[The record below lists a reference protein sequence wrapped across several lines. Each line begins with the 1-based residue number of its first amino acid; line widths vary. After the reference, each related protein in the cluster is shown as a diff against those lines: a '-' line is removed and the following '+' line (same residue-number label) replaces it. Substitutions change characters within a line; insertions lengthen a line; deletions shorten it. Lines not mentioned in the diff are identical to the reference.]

1 MVAML
6 KIYPVMD
13 IDYWLRQVAGIRA
26 QQGHDGVV
34 QYYSEAGER
43 PGILLGRGAVALG
56 LGGRRVS
63 YDENTD
69 AFRRLMDGQLPETG
83 ERVVQGPKT
92 GNRVKGWDA
101 LFSAPKT
108 VSTAWA
114 LGDEDLRGRIEAAH
128 DAASE
133 VAFARFDELVA
144 YGRRGRGGLRQIG
157 TEGLIA
163 VAFPHRCSR
172 CSDPHL
178 HTHFL
183 IANMVKGTDEQWG
196 ALDARMAHDY
206 ALALGYLYQA
216 ELRGRLSASWEEG
229 GIGGGWTEVVNGV
242 AELVGV
248 PAGLAK
254 LFSKR
259 QDEIAE
265 DLAARDIE
273 PTIAARAVAQRR
285 TRGAK
290 ESGKTTAELVAEWRA
305 EAAQAGY
312 DVDPA
317 ALARAI
323 EAGGRRVLA
332 RPAVMTPALQRR
344 LTQAITAMTN
354 TFGVRDV
361 VMAVAADFRG
371 GISVADATRL
381 ADEFLAGDAVVK
393 LGEAQELRTGDG
405 ITLRNGKHIPAPGV
419 DTAVYSTPAVVAA
432 ERAVIEWALARR
444 EAAVGV
450 ARPAAIR
457 KAIAAAQGS
466 AKPLS
471 PEQLAMVN
479 GLVNDGQGV
488 SVVRAPADSGKTF
501 SLRPA
506 IEAWQASGYDVIGM
520 AAVTRNAESLA
531 ELGIPTTN
539 IDAILTLLEGRE
551 ASVTGEPGRPW
562 VQRGFGRTVVIVD
575 EAERMRLDHW
585 TRLCHQIGLSRDCK
599 LVVVGDEKQKGAV
612 GIQGPFRRLSS
623 SVGAYTLPYRG
634 DRLTDKEDQWE
645 RVALSLLRDAGPDN
659 ETAALMA
666 LEEYERHGRVAYPDA
681 KGPKARQAL
690 REKMVTGALA
700 ARADA
705 RSEGED
711 ILILADRRAE
721 RDRLNQIVRSQLI
734 AEGEIDLDHAR
745 TYAGL
750 EVAPGDEI
758 QTQRQATRHGLGNGW
773 VLRVLECADKGIKAE
788 RIDPGAHQGGIV
800 FIPAWYFAQH
810 SSGPDRRR
818 GVEYGWARTVS
829 KEVGAS
835 TRDVYVFGDLSS
847 IDHASVYTG
856 GSRGRWHWYVAG
868 RPEPSEDYDMPRP
881 REGDDQAQRDRKALL
896 QGMIRDRETRL
907 ALDVID
913 ELDSDNVAAADA
925 LLTAEAERT
934 FTSAGFPLAAVVPVV
949 PAPEVPADDAGL
961 DAVPVEELTART
973 QPSLPAPD
981 PAATAVAVARAK
993 SKDRAAARAAE
1004 RDRELAQDQ
1013 ERRRRSALQQG
1024 DQEQRGPG
1032 LKP

>member
-1 MVAML
+1 MAAML
-6 KIYPVMD
+6 KVWPVMD

-26 QQGHDGVV
+26 EEGRGRVL
-34 QYYSEAGER
+34 QYYAEAGER
-43 PGILLGRGAVALG
+43 PGVFLGRGAVALG
-56 LGGRRVS
+56 LDGRRVS
-63 YDENTD
+63 YDENAE
-69 AFRRLMDGQLPETG
+69 AFRRLMDGQLPDTG
-83 ERVVQGPKT
+83 VQVVHGPKT

-108 VSTAWA
+108 VSTAWG
-114 LGDEDLRGRIEAAH
+114 LGDEALRGRIEAAH
-128 DAASE
+128 DAASKL
-133 VAFARFDELVA
+133 AFARFAELVA
-144 YGRRGRGGLRQIG
+144 YGRRGHNGLRQIG

-183 IANMVKGTDEQWG
+183 IANMVRGTDERWG

-216 ELRGRLSASWEEG
+216 ELRVQLSPSWEKG

-259 QDEIAE
+259 QEEIAE
-265 DLAARDIE
+265 DLAARDVE
-273 PTIAARAVAQRR
+273 PTIAARTVAQRR
-285 TRGAK
+285 TRQAK

-305 EAAQAGY
+305 EAEQAGY

-323 EAGGRRVLA
+323 QEGGRRVAA
-332 RPAVMTPALQRR
+332 RPSVMTPGSRRR
-344 LTQAITAMTN
+344 LALEITKMTN

-361 VMAVAADFRG
+361 VMAIASDFRG

-381 ADEFLAGDAVVK
+381 ADEFLASDAVVK

-419 DTAVYSTPAVVAA
+419 DTAVYSAPAVVAA
-432 ERAVIEWALARR
+432 EKSVIDWALARLD
-444 EAAVGV
+444 AAVGV
-450 ARPAAIR
+450 VRPDALR
-457 KAIAAAQGS
+457 KAIAAAQAG

-471 PEQLAMVN
+471 PEQVAMVK
-479 GLVNDGQGV
+479 GVSTDGQGV

-506 IEAWQASGYDVIGM
+506 IEAWKGSGYDVIGM
-520 AAVTRNAESLA
+520 AAVTRNAESLGK
-531 ELGIPTTN
+531 LGIRTTN

-551 ASVTGEPGRPW
+551 ASITGEPGRPW
-562 VQRGFGRTVVIVD
+562 VQLGFDRTVIIVD

-585 TRLCHQIGLSRDCK
+585 ARLCHQVGLSRDCK
-599 LVVVGDEKQKGAV
+599 LVVIGDEKQKGAV
-612 GIQGPFRRLSS
+612 GIQGPFRRLSRE
-623 SVGAYTLPYRG
+623 VGSYKLPYRG
-634 DRLTDKEDQWE
+634 DRLPNKEDRWE
-645 RVALSLLRDAGPDN
+645 RAALSLLREAGPDN
-659 ETAALMA
+659 PEAALAA
-666 LEEYERHGRVAYPDA
+666 LEEYERHGRVQYPAA

-690 REKMVTGALA
+690 REKMVTDALA
-700 ARADA
+700 ARAEA
-705 RSEGED
+705 RAEGD
-711 ILILADRRAE
+711 DVLILADRRAE
-721 RDRLNQIVRSQLI
+721 RDRLNQIVRSRLV
-734 AEGEIDLDHAR
+734 AEGDIAVDLGR

-750 EVAPGDEI
+750 DVAPGDEI
-758 QTQRQATRHGLGNGW
+758 QTQRQATRDGIANGW
-773 VLRVLECADKGIKAE
+773 VLRVVECEAKGIKAE
-788 RIDPGAHQGGIV
+788 RIDPGEDEGEV
-800 FIPAWYFAQH
+800 VSIPAWYFAEH
-810 SSGPDRRR
+810 GSGSDRRR
-818 GVEYGWARTVS
+818 GIEYGWARTVS

-881 REGDDQAQRDRKALL
+881 REGDHQAEREREALL
-896 QGMIRDRETRL
+896 RGMIRDRETRL

-913 ELDSDNVAAADA
+913 ELAYDNVRAADA

-934 FTSAGFPLAAVVPVV
+934 FAKGGFPLSPAAPVT
-949 PAPEVPADDAGL
+949 PAPEVPAHQAGL
-961 DAVPVEELTART
+961 EAVSAEDVTARNR
-973 QPSLPAPD
+973 PPLPALD
-981 PAATAVAVARAK
+981 PEGSAAALARAQA
-993 SKDRAAARAAE
+993 KDRSAAREAE
-1004 RDRELAQDQ
+1004 RDRELAREQDRQ
-1013 ERRRRSALQQG
+1013 RRSAQQQG
-1024 DQEQRGPG
+1024 DQEQREPG

>member
-1 MVAML
+1 MVPML
-6 KIYPVMD
+6 KIWPVMD

-26 QQGHDGVV
+26 EQGRDRVL

-43 PGILLGRGAVALG
+43 PGVFLGRGAVALG
-56 LGGRRVS
+56 LDGRRVS
-63 YDENTD
+63 YDENAD
-69 AFRRLMDGQLPETG
+69 AFRRLMGGQLPETG
-83 ERVVQGPKT
+83 EQVVEGPKT

-114 LGDEDLRGRIEAAH
+114 LGDEDLRSRVEATH
-128 DAASE
+128 LAAARA
-133 VAFARFDELVA
+133 AFARFDELVA

-183 IANMVKGTDEQWG
+183 IANMVRGTDEQWG

-216 ELRGRLSASWEEG
+216 ELRGRLSASWQEG

-259 QDEIAE
+259 QEEIAE

-285 TRGAK
+285 TREAK

-305 EAAQAGY
+305 EAEQAGY

-323 EAGGRRVLA
+323 QEGGRRVAA
-332 RPAVMTPALQRR
+332 RPSVMAPGLRRR
-344 LTQAITAMTN
+344 LALEITKMTN

-361 VMAVAADFRG
+361 VMAIASDFRG

-381 ADEFLAGDAVVK
+381 ADEFLSSDAVVK

-419 DTAVYSTPAVVAA
+419 DTAAYSTPAVVAA
-432 ERAVIEWALARR
+432 EKGIIDWALARR
-444 EAAVGV
+444 DAAVGV
-450 ARPAAIR
+450 AQPAALS
-457 KAIAAAQGS
+457 KAIKAALAS
-466 AKPLS
+466 SKPLS
-471 PEQLAMVN
+471 AKQVAMVE
-479 GLVNDGQGV
+479 GLATDGQGV

-520 AAVTRNAESLA
+520 AAVTRNAEALGK
-531 ELGIPTTN
+531 LGIRTTN

-562 VQRGFGRTVVIVD
+562 VQLGFNRTIVIVD

-612 GIQGPFRRLSS
+612 GIQGPFRRLSREL
-623 SVGAYTLPYRG
+623 GAYELPYRG
-634 DRLTDKEDQWE
+634 DRLPGKENKWE
-645 RVALSLLRDAGPDN
+645 RAALSLLREAGPDN
-659 ETAALMA
+659 PDAALAA
-666 LEEYERHGRVAYPDA
+666 LKEYEHHGRVQYPAA
-681 KGPKARQAL
+681 KGPRARQAL
-690 REKMVTGALA
+690 REQMVADALV
-700 ARADA
+700 ARAEA
-705 RSEGED
+705 QAEGED
-711 ILILADRRAE
+711 VLILADRRAE
-721 RDRLNQIVRSQLI
+721 RDRLNQIVRSRLI
-734 AEGEIDLDHAR
+734 AEGEIAVDLGR

-758 QTQRQATRHGLGNGW
+758 QTQRQATRVGIANGW
-773 VLRVLECADKGIKAE
+773 VLRVLECNDKGIKAE
-788 RIDPGAHQGGIV
+788 QVVPGRDGGETV
-800 FIPAWYFAQH
+800 FIPTWYFAEH
-810 SSGPDRRR
+810 GSGPDRRR
-818 GVEYGWARTVS
+818 GVEYGWVRTVS

-835 TRDVYVFGDLSS
+835 TRDVYIFGDLSS

-881 REGDDQAQRDRKALL
+881 REEEDQAERDRAALL
-896 QGMIRDRETRL
+896 RGMIRDRETRL

-913 ELDSDNVAAADA
+913 ELDSDNVRAADA

-934 FTSAGFPLAAVVPVV
+934 FAKGGFPLSPAAPVV
-949 PAPEVPADDAGL
+949 PAPEVPAHAAGF
-961 DAVPVEELTART
+961 DAVPVEELTAGT
-973 QPSLPAPD
+973 QPPLPALDPD
-981 PAATAVAVARAK
+981 GTAVAVARAK
-993 SKDRAAARAAE
+993 AKDRVVARAAE
-1004 RDRELAQDQ
+1004 RDRELAQEQ
-1013 ERRRRSALQQG
+1013 ERTRRAAQQQG